1 MRKNS
6 IVTKTK
12 ISAKELRTTYITL
25 NRSELFITGNKMF
38 IPASAMSIIFNSKGA
53 TRKFDSGNF
62 IEHPT
67 KGKMFHLKK
76 EFNLERFITVVEG

>member
-53 TRKFDSGNF
+53 TRKFDSDIF

-67 KGKMFHLKK
+67 KGKMFELKK
-76 EFNLERFITVVEG
+76 EYNLERFITIID

>member
-12 ISAKELRTTYITL
+12 ISAKELSTTYITL
-25 NRSELFITGNKMF
+25 KRSEVFIAFNQMF
-38 IPASAMSIIFNSKGA
+38 IPASAMSIVFNSKGA
-53 TRKFDSGNF
+53 VKKFNSGSF

-67 KGKMFHLKK
+67 KGKMFQLKK
-76 EFNLERFITVVEG
+76 EYNLERFITIVD